1 MQKWLTKG
9 NVNFAISALAL
20 IVAYCSYQISSDAL
34 EYEKQR
40 EIAGKSPA
48 IILTLESNKIR
59 FTLDKENARLQTVI
73 FKFPDS
79 LQLEPL
85 ITQGNNQTIAI
96 NEIERIVSDLF
107 SGRVLRNDFRKEL
120 KIPVVIDYEAVV
132 DRKSTL
138 YREDHFL
145 VFNICSTE
153 DNSSPQLIYDHNRFN
168 IGLVCPQ
175 GYDDKE
181 RLKLKH
187 YLDDRFLQSMEYYK
201 SIGLIQ

>member
-1 MQKWLTKG
+1 MQKWFTKS

-48 IILTLESNKIR
+48 IILQLESNKIR

-85 ITQGNNQTIAI
+85 ITQGNNQTITI
-96 NEIERIVSDLF
+96 NEIESIVSSLF
-107 SGRVLRNDFRKEL
+107 SGRVLKNDIRKEL
-120 KIPVVIDYEAVV
+120 EIPVVIDYEAVV

-153 DNSSPQLIYDHNRFN
+153 DDSSTQLIYDHNRFN

-175 GYDDKE
+175 GYDENE

-187 YLDDRFLQSMEYYK
+187 YLDNRFLQSMEFYK